1 MILHRLLM
9 TAAATLAL
17 AGPALAQTPAAPAA
31 PPPAAGSARRRAEF
45 MSMTLTP
52 SGDIV
57 DTLKAAGQFT
67 ILLKALD
74 ASNLT
79 AVVNRATPPLTLLAP
94 TDAAFQALPAGQ
106 MESLMKTENSAQLQ
120 ALLVYHVINAPV
132 PLAQVQGKKGPVATG
147 AGSSVQIDG
156 TTTPMMINDASVL
169 GQAQVS
175 NGYVYV
181 IDKVL
186 TPGWRRGRA
195 GAGASA
201 LIDRSASNA

>member
-1 MILHRLLM
+1 MNLHRLLL
-9 TAAATLAL
+9 TAAATIAI

-31 PPPAAGSARRRAEF
+31 PAPAAPAAASL
-45 MSMTLTP
+45 SITP
-52 SGDIV
+52 AGDIV
-57 DTLKAAGQFT
+57 DTLKANGQFT

-79 AVVNRATPPLTLLAP
+79 AVVARASPPLTLLAP

-106 MESLMKTENSAQLQ
+106 LDSLMKTENSAQLQ

-156 TTTPMMINDASVL
+156 TTTPMMINDANVV
-169 GQAQVS
+169 GEAQVS
-175 NGYVYV
+175 NGYVYA

-186 TPGWRRGRA
+186 TPGWTPPA
-195 GAGASA
+195 AAPDA
-201 LIDRSASNA
+201 AAPAPTPAH